1 MNAPFSLE
9 WLSRRPYSDFHPRF
23 KTALAG
29 LRAWPEPAQYDDL
42 ARTVPQPSDVRLPSF
57 IAENRQAVQRA
68 GGYEKHVATLSAV
81 PTRRESWHDFFNM
94 SVWAHFPKLRWAL
107 NALHV
112 DENLG
117 PTDPRNGRAPAQNRA
132 ATLDETGLL
141 VASTSRNLLEELR
154 ALRFKAVFWQRR
166 EELLATTRFYVIGHG
181 LLESLLTPH
190 PRLAARSLL
199 LHVPTLSLSDSDQQR
214 FALDALAAERIHGWR
229 QHPAMLDPIPVLA
242 IPGYAANDSAAF
254 YDDPQNQPFRPVSV
268 RPPSVS
274 EHFE

>member
-1 MNAPFSLE
+1 MSAAFGLE
-9 WLSRRPYSDFHPRF
+9 WLSRRPYSDFHPHF
-23 KTALAG
+23 ASALSDW
-29 LRAWPEPAQYDDL
+29 RAWPEPAEYDEL
-42 ARTVPQPSDVRLPSF
+42 ARSVPQPPHVHLPSF
-57 IAENRQAVQRA
+57 IAENRRAVQRA
-68 GGYEKHVATLSAV
+68 GGYEKHIATFSAV

-94 SVWAHFPKLRWAL
+94 SVWAHFPRLRWAL

-117 PTDPRNGRAPAQNRA
+117 PADPRNGRTPAQNRA
-132 ATLDETGLL
+132 ASLDEAGML
-141 VASTSRNLLEELR
+141 VASTSRSLLEELR

-166 EELLATTRFYVIGHG
+166 EELLASSRFYVIGHG

-199 LHVPTLSLSDSDQQR
+199 LHVPALSRDPDQQR
-214 FALDALAAERIHGWR
+214 FELDALAAERIHAWR
-229 QHPAMLDPIPVLA
+229 QRPAMLDPIPVLA
-242 IPGYAANDSAAF
+242 IPGYAANDSVAF
-254 YDDPQNQPFRPVSV
+254 YDDPHNQPFRPVSA